1 MQPIEHIRD
10 GGRPLAIILRAAYEP
25 ESIEFLTSQ
34 DESLQLGVM
43 RRPKGHVITPHLHK
57 PVERTVQYT
66 YEALYIVRGRVAASL
81 FNTRRGG
88 VTRRELADGGCGMLM
103 YRGHGLRLL
112 G

>member
-1 MQPIEHIRD
+1 MQDSQSITYHL
-10 GGRPLAIILRAAYEP
+10 LAIILRAAYEP

-66 YEALYIVRGRVAASL
+66 YEALYLVRGRVEVTF
-81 FNTRRGG
+81 FNERPTSSHEPR
-88 VTRRELADGGCGMLM
+88 AW
-103 YRGHGLRLL
+103 HPHS
-112 G
+112 